1 MYGFLKPR
9 RAGER
14 RTGYYYTTVPQSLP
28 TTERGKKFHF
38 AYEDST
44 ASTSEVVDN
53 LETPETSLTITTT
66 YDYNWSCDG
75 SILIDGKLYK
85 IQDGIQATMVSDTTY
100 GLTKSTRKLFTIRL
114 MEIPNPVGLR
124 R

>member
-9 RAGER
+9 RAGEH
-14 RTGYYYTTVPQSLP
+14 RTGYYYTSVPQSLP
-28 TTERGKKFHF
+28 ATERGKPFRF
-38 AYEDST
+38 AFADST
-44 ASTSEVVDN
+44 NTMNEVVEN
-53 LETPETSLTITTT
+53 LEAAETSLTITTT
-66 YDYNWSCDG
+66 FDYDWSCDG

-85 IQDGIQATMVSDTTY
+85 IQDGIQTAMVADTTY
-100 GLTKSTRKLFTIRL
+100 GLAKSSRKLFTIRL

>member
-9 RAGER
+9 PGTHRWAR
-14 RTGYYYTTVPQSLP
+14 YYTTVPQSLP
-28 TTERGKKFHF
+28 ATERGKPFRF
-38 AYEDST
+38 AFADST
-44 ASTSEVVDN
+44 ATMNEVVEN
-53 LETPETSLTITTT
+53 LEAPETSLTITTT

-85 IQDGIQATMVSDTTY
+85 ILDGIQSTQVSDTTY
-100 GLTKSTRKLFTIRL
+100 GLAKSTRKLFTIRL